1 MLAVSRSVSSV
12 GGVGFELLSEGHR
25 HGVLK
30 LRAAHLDDAG
40 ELLALGVERRDE
52 FAQRGHQF
60 LDAAH
65 QCDPH
70 GRGVGVV
77 GRLREVDVV
86 VGVAELIFALFMA
99 EEFERPVGD
108 HLVGVHVGRCAGA
121 ALHHVDDEL
130 LLEFPGAQ
138 LLAGP
143 DDRVGDRRV
152 EQSQV
157 AVGHRGALLDV
168 GQGADQL
175 REEVEPHAADVEIL
189 HRAHGLHAEIIL
201 RRDFHFAQQIVFTT
215 GFARKSDFRK
225 VHDRYVFIKGTQKR
239 GGVQAESGTVR

>member
-1 MLAVSRSVSSV
+1 MIASAIAGSSSPRQRGERLSVAHVGSVLAQSY
-12 GGVGFELLSEGHR
+12 
-25 HGVLK
+25 
-30 LRAAHLDDAG
+30 D
-40 ELLALGVERRDE
+40 ELLA
-52 FAQRGHQF
+52 
-60 LDAAH
+60 
-65 QCDPH
+65 
-70 GRGVGVV
+70 
-77 GRLREVDVV
+77 
-86 VGVAELIFALFMA
+86 
-99 EEFERPVGD
+99 
-108 HLVGVHVGRCAGA
+108 
-121 ALHHVDDEL
+121 
-130 LLEFPGAQ
+130 
-138 LLAGP
+138 
-143 DDRVGDRRV
+143 V

-239 GGVQAESGTVR
+239 GGVQAESGAVR

>member
-12 GGVGFELLSEGHR
+12 RLAVGFELLSEGHR

-60 LDAAH
+60 VAAAH
-65 QCDPH
+65 QCAPH
-70 GRGVGVV
+70 GRGVGV
-77 GRLREVDVV
+77 
-86 VGVAELIFALFMA
+86 
-99 EEFERPVGD
+99 
-108 HLVGVHVGRCAGA
+108 
-121 ALHHVDDEL
+121 DEL
-130 LLEFPGAQ
+130 LLESPGAQ
-138 LLAGP
+138 LLAGA
-143 DDRVGDRRV
+143 DERVGERRV

-157 AVGHRGALLDV
+157 TVGHRGALLDV

-239 GGVQAESGTVR
+239 GGVQAESGAVR

>member
-1 MLAVSRSVSSV
+1 
-12 GGVGFELLSEGHR
+12 
-25 HGVLK
+25 
-30 LRAAHLDDAG
+30 
-40 ELLALGVERRDE
+40 
-52 FAQRGHQF
+52 
-60 LDAAH
+60 
-65 QCDPH
+65 
-70 GRGVGVV
+70 
-77 GRLREVDVV
+77 
-86 VGVAELIFALFMA
+86 MA

-108 HLVGVHVGRCAGA
+108 HLVGVHVGRRAGA

-130 LLEFPGAQ
+130 LLEFAGAQ
-138 LLAGP
+138 FLAGP

-189 HRAHGLHAEIIL
+189 HCAHGLHAEIIL